1 MEAEIERRTN
11 ERLQQSLQS
20 QQPNLLLALTQPSM
34 VGSPNVIHNME
45 GALSEMS
52 LDYNNRTRK
61 QQRNHKLISE

>member
-1 MEAEIERRTN
+1 MEAEIDRRIN
-11 ERLQQSLQS
+11 ERLHLTLQS
-20 QQPNLLLALTQPSM
+20 QQHPLQLLPTQPSM
-34 VGSPNVIHNME
+34 IGSPNVIHNME